1 MNVVW
6 SNLGRENAGSFQ
18 RAGGR
23 LLMPDGKVVDL
34 YRDWLASAK
43 PQEPNEN
50 PFSIGLRFEYGKF
63 RFYTAGA

>member
-1 MNVVW
+1 
-6 SNLGRENAGSFQ
+6 
-18 RAGGR
+18 
-23 LLMPDGKVVDL
+23 MPDGKVVDL

-63 RFYTAGA
+63 RFYTASA